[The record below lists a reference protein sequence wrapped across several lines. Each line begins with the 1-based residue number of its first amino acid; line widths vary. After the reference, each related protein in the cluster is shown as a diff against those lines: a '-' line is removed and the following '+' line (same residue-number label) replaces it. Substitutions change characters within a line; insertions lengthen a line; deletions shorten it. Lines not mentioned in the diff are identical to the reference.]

1 MISGNDFC
9 NGPGPLHC
17 VQKTSFQKKVSWC
30 RASDAELS
38 SYRSILGENLAKV
51 AVIPA
56 HVSQCGVLCNT
67 HRDEI
72 NAYHD
77 EIVVACLN
85 AAERAIPKCSKK
97 GKAGWKELVDPSK
110 KESVFWH
117 RIWVSNGRPRSGWIS
132 DIRNSTR
139 REYKRI
145 SRWVVHNQE
154 QLRADKMAASLAS
167 NNTRDLWR
175 EVKDVRR
182 SGVPAPNLVD
192 DTQGEEEVCSLFARK
207 YSELYS
213 SVGYD
218 EGQMHDLE
226 SSILNL
232 CRGTCAD
239 QNCYCEHFIG
249 VEEVLCAVRKLK
261 RSKSDLLSSDH
272 FINAP
277 HELSVHLSLLFTA
290 MLRHGF
296 VPSGMLHSVL
306 VPIPKNPKKSLS
318 DCQLPIHCH

>member
-1 MISGNDFC
+1 LDHFFLSELLFQSVVAYECSDDGGNLSDHNALFLSLSVPVRVSE
-9 NGPGPLHC
+9 G

-51 AVIPA
+51 AVPA
-56 HVSQCGVLCNT
+56 HVLQCGVLCNT

-110 KESVFWH
+110 KEAVFWH

-145 SRWVVHNQE
+145 SRWVVRNQE

-213 SVGYD
+213 SVGYL
-218 EGQMHDLE
+218 MKARCM
-226 SSILNL
+226 IWK
-232 CRGTCAD
+232 
-239 QNCYCEHFIG
+239 
-249 VEEVLCAVRKLK
+249 AV
-261 RSKSDLLSSDH
+261 
-272 FINAP
+272 F
-277 HELSVHLSLLFTA
+277 
-290 MLRHGF
+290 
-296 VPSGMLHSVL
+296 
-306 VPIPKNPKKSLS
+306 
-318 DCQLPIHCH
+318 